1 MKEIDILG
9 ENRFETF
16 SKTRAGSRA
25 VIVRDG
31 MILLSHET
39 VTGWWLI
46 PGGGVEDGETPAQC
60 CVREV
65 EEETGLIV
73 KPLKQ
78 FLTLN
83 EYYEEFRYISFYFV
97 CQVVGSG
104 QMRLTDAEKR
114 RGLEPKWLPLT
125 EAVDIFSR
133 HQAYAA
139 VSEEKRGSYLRE
151 FTALGEYLKQTAR
164 YTIRTAEPK
173 DEARIRGLFIEM
185 LETIYHTDVERG
197 YDPGSLDRFWA
208 GGEDRIY
215 VAEAEEVVAF
225 LSVEVHREEE
235 AYVYLD
241 DFSVAAAYRNQGIG
255 TALLRA
261 AEAYAETL
269 GIPAIALHVEKTNG
283 SALRFYERM
292 GYAVVRDDG
301 NRYLMGKR
309 KGLT

>member
-1 MKEIDILG
+1 MKEIEILG
-9 ENRFETF
+9 ANRFETF

-31 MILLSHET
+31 MLLLSHET
-39 VTGWWLI
+39 VSGWWLI
-46 PGGGVEDGETPAQC
+46 PGGGVEDGETPGQC
-60 CVREV
+60 CVRET

-73 KPLKQ
+73 RPLRQ
-78 FLTLN
+78 FLTLY
-83 EYYEEFRYISFYFV
+83 EYYEEYRYISHYFV
-97 CQVVGSG
+97 CQVIGTG

-133 HQAYAA
+133 HQSYAA

-151 FTALGEYLKQTAR
+151 FTALGEYLRQTTG
-164 YTIRTAEPK
+164 YTIRIAGPK
-173 DEARIRGLFIEM
+173 DEERIRGLFIEM
-185 LETIYHTDVERG
+185 LETIYHTDVEEG
-197 YDPGSLDRFWA
+197 CVPGSLDRFWA
-208 GGEDRIY
+208 GGEDRVY

-241 DFSVAAAYRNQGIG
+241 DFSVTAAYRNQGIG

-261 AEAYAETL
+261 AEAYADAL
-269 GIPAIALHVEKTNG
+269 RIPAIALHVEKTNG
-283 SALRFYERM
+283 AALRFYERM
-292 GYAVVRDDG
+292 GYAAVRDDG

-309 KGLT
+309 KRLT